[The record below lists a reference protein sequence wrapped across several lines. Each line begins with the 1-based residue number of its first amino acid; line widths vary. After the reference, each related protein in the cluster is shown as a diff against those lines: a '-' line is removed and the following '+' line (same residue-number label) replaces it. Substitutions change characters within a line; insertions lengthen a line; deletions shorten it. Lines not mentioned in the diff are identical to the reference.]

1 MVLAVPAISWVK
13 QSALFLL
20 LAAVLL
26 IGLGMTFWSR
36 QGEAHSCFIAITGA
50 VVAFLCMASAVTA
63 EPSDSVERGQRMDTD
78 AIRDDVRTNRLQILL
93 PLVPKPQAQPARLE
107 LMARATLER
116 CVRAKAPL
124 KNGVAE

>member
-1 MVLAVPAISWVK
+1 
-13 QSALFLL
+13 
-20 LAAVLL
+20 
-26 IGLGMTFWSR
+26 
-36 QGEAHSCFIAITGA
+36 
-50 VVAFLCMASAVTA
+50 MASPITA

-107 LMARATLER
+107 LIARATLER